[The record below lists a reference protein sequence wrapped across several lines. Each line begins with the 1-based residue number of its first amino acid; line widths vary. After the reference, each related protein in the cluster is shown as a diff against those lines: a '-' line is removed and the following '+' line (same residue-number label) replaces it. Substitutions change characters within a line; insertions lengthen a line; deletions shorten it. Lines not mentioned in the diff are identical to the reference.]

1 MPEVKKQQL
10 VKPTCEIHGVPE
22 GRVEGYSVPRLA
34 DQGTGHHLSGCQ
46 VPKHTI
52 AIRNSPDITFV
63 VYPNQ
68 NVSSKTMAKKR

>member
-1 MPEVKKQQL
+1 M
-10 VKPTCEIHGVPE
+10 PE

-34 DQGTGHHLSGCQ
+34 DQGTGHHLAGCQ

-68 NVSSKTMAKKR
+68 NVPSKTMAKKTINKNSSLIINDKRGEL